1 MLPSGSGNSK
11 LERENLELRRLVE
24 SLRQQVHRL
33 KSHIL
38 SDREKNRII
47 IQQQHYIRTLE
58 QRYKEGYS
66 RRRTDLEKALREL
79 QDVDEAWRL
88 EDAKEDRK
96 QYISPEDRKQI
107 RAGVVAAGPVQA
119 QSPNQSPTQSPKR
132 PEKITL
138 KRDELRIS
146 RPQKRK
152 PSKKLN
158 LDEPKR
164 QEIEL
169 DKKYKVG
176 DNVEVVLYKRKK
188 RGTKI
193 DKDSLK
199 TWDAT
204 VLKVPHKKDSN
215 FRGIPVPAGYYV
227 VEFHGRR
234 ELVSPALGSPPS
246 GLNPDESVYVIKGKF
261 EEGYGSV
268 KLEKK
273 LGEKLEQS
281 LRF

>member
-1 MLPSGSGNSK
+1 MLPSGGGNSE
-11 LERENLELRRLVE
+11 LERENLQLRRLVA
-24 SLRQQVHRL
+24 SLRQQVQRL

-38 SDREKNRII
+38 SDKEKNRII

-58 QRYKEGYS
+58 QRYNEGYS
-66 RRRTDLEKALREL
+66 RRRAELEKALREL

-88 EDAKEDRK
+88 EDAKKDRK
-96 QYISPEDRKQI
+96 QYISLEDREQI

-119 QSPNQSPTQSPKR
+119 QSPNQSPTQSPKKP

-138 KRDELRIS
+138 KRDELRIA
-146 RPQKRK
+146 RGEKRK

-169 DKKYKVG
+169 DKKYRVG
-176 DNVEVVLYKRKK
+176 NNVEVVLYRWD
-188 RGTKI
+188 TNI
-193 DKDSLK
+193 DEDMLK
-199 TWDAT
+199 TFDAT
-204 VLKVPHKKDSN
+204 VLRVPRKKKTIFMGED
-215 FRGIPVPAGYYV
+215 VPAGYYV
-227 VEFHGRR
+227 VQFQDRR
-234 ELVSPALGSPPS
+234 QTIAPALGSPPS
-246 GLNPDESVYVIKGKF
+246 DLQEGDTVYVIKGKF